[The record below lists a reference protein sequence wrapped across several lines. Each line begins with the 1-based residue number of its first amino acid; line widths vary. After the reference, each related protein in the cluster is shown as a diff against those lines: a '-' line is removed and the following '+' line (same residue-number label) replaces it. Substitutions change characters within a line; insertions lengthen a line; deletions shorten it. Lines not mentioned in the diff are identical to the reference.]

1 MTKQVYEYDGD
12 DNRIYYKTP
21 PLEVGKLEREW
32 LNNVKKNIANAS
44 EYEHNVL
51 VNLTWFKAGW
61 EETEALRTLVHGV
74 GTKEQVKIW
83 FAGSVDGNYWIT
95 HQQFDFY
102 HYFVNQGYA
111 ISFVGY
117 SDEHWHS
124 WYPQWFID
132 NNLHA
137 DVNDMMLNNSPKNL
151 YLAYNRK
158 PRIHR
163 EWLVKSLIEN
173 KLLDRGWV
181 TFEKGHYPEIDAMTG
196 ETDQDKHSEDTRYTR
211 PEDILSLG
219 DMSIWRD
226 SYMIVVSETDHDDPW
241 QLSEKTW
248 KPIFGLRPF
257 LINGRREVY
266 NILDR
271 LGFFTPRDLF
281 KNNQL
286 DCHYDSVTKQ
296 IQALYNKT
304 PDELHRLWEDQYEML
319 LYNRKRMF
327 EIANCDPEKILYWPQ
342 AKDKPYSVPV
352 LA

>member
-1 MTKQVYEYDGD
+1 MTRQVYEYDGD
-12 DNRIYYKTP
+12 DDRIYYNSP

-32 LNNVKKNIANAS
+32 LNNVKKNIANLS

-61 EETEALRTLVHGV
+61 EDTEPLRQLVHSV
-74 GTKEQVKIW
+74 GPKEQVKIW
-83 FAGSVDGNYWIT
+83 FAGSVDGNHWIT
-95 HQQFDFY
+95 QKQFDFY
-102 HYFVNQGYA
+102 HYFVNEGYA
-111 ISFVGY
+111 HSFVGY
-117 SDEHWHS
+117 SGEHWHS

-132 NNLHA
+132 NNLRA
-137 DVNDMMLNNSPKNL
+137 DVNDMMLNNPPKHL

-163 EWLVKSLIEN
+163 EWLVNSLIEN

-181 TFEKGHYPEIDAMTG
+181 TFEKGHYPEIDSRTG

-266 NILDR
+266 DVLEK
-271 LGFFTPRDLF
+271 LGFFTPKDLF
-281 KNNQL
+281 KNNEL
-286 DCHYDSVTKQ
+286 DCHYTSVTKQ
-296 IQALYNKT
+296 IQALYEKT
-304 PDELHRLWEDQYEML
+304 PDELYRMWEDQYEML

-327 EIANCDPEKILYWPQ
+327 EIANTDPSRILNWPQ
-342 AKDKPYSVPV
+342 AKNKPYSVPV